1 MQIRERKL
9 PWWLIIVTG
18 LLIITAGIFV
28 LVDNIKGYENGL
40 NVLVFLTGLGA
51 LSFGVYNFIVAYK
64 SRSDNSMFLTYL
76 VHGIIDIVLLLLII
90 IIRNSHL
97 LLGVII
103 ACWMMVFGV
112 FEVIEGRKNDNQK
125 HTRLGAIFAIVGLVV
140 LVIPLIFSID
150 YLTLIGIVGI
160 VFGSLRV
167 ALGIMIKSNELKT
180 TSKVV

>member
-1 MQIRERKL
+1 
-9 PWWLIIVTG
+9 
-18 LLIITAGIFV
+18 
-28 LVDNIKGYENGL
+28 
-40 NVLVFLTGLGA
+40 
-51 LSFGVYNFIVAYK
+51 
-64 SRSDNSMFLTYL
+64 
-76 VHGIIDIVLLLLII
+76 
-90 IIRNSHL
+90 
-97 LLGVII
+97 
-103 ACWMMVFGV
+103 MMVFGV

-160 VFGSLRV
+160 VFGLLRV